1 MSRRQGSAAVNTAPQ
16 SAETVPQLLA
26 EARRD
31 AAVAA
36 ANLASAC
43 RDPEASRNHLIRAA
57 DAVLDAAGRLR
68 GFAFMSLE

>member
-1 MSRRQGSAAVNTAPQ
+1 MSRRQGSAAVHTAPQ

-36 ANLASAC
+36 AHLASAC
-43 RDPEASRNHLIRAA
+43 RDPEASPEHLVRAA
-57 DAVLDAAGRLR
+57 DAVLDAAGRVR
-68 GFAFMSLE
+68 GFAFLSLQ